1 MVQIIA
7 HTLVTAGHDVLIL
20 KRNQFERGRPNVDA
34 SYWDLPGGSAL
45 ANEWPQV
52 AVKRECWEETG
63 LKVQTERVIWEDA
76 IFDKAKNQV
85 YTRLVY
91 STQTFVTR
99 PAINLELTE
108 HMAFLWMKPELIL
121 TNIRIVSY
129 LKPIL
134 TRLV

>member
-1 MVQIIA
+1 M
-7 HTLVTAGHDVLIL
+7 TASSG
-20 KRNQFERGRPNVDA
+20 
-34 SYWDLPGGSAL
+34 
-45 ANEWPQV
+45 
-52 AVKRECWEETG
+52 KRECWGETG
-63 LKVQTERVIWEDA
+63 LKVQTECVIWEDA
-76 IFDKAKNQV
+76 TFDKAKNQV

-91 STQTFVTR
+91 STQAFVTR